1 MDAMWWRDTPFPKR
15 NKSNSNNV
23 APMSMLRRSSI
34 DTNTPP
40 SAWTPATVSADADT
54 KSLFQFKADGGLVGP
69 LAAPGFQ
76 AYQQCSA
83 QIKDVLLPQ
92 LASEWSDLTDT
103 FIRARW
109 SGGSDI
115 FYVLTDTQD
124 GSFIGTVAV
133 DRSNFY
139 PYISNLYVTPAR
151 RRAKFGKALL
161 DHGIAFTKSMGFPDA
176 RLWCKP
182 ELVSWY
188 ESMGWKQNGKHEVV
202 GGIKVVLMICAV

>member
-1 MDAMWWRDTPFPKR
+1 MDAMWWRDTTPFPKR
-15 NKSNSNNV
+15 NKSNSDGAA
-23 APMSMLRRSSI
+23 APSMLRRSSL
-34 DTNTPP
+34 DASNGLPAP
-40 SAWTPATVSADADT
+40 SAWTPATVAPDADT

-76 AYQQCSA
+76 AYQQCSVHV
-83 QIKDVLLPQ
+83 KETLLPQ
-92 LASEWSDLTDT
+92 LAAEWSDLTDT

-139 PYISNLYVTPAR
+139 PYISNLYVTPSR
-151 RRAKFGKALL
+151 RRAKFGRVLL
-161 DHGIAFTKSMGFPDA
+161 EHGIAFTRSMGFPDA

-182 ELVSWY
+182 ELVPWY
-188 ESMGWKQNGKHEVV
+188 EGMGWKQNGTH
-202 GGIKVVLMICAV
+202 GTDIVLMSRAV